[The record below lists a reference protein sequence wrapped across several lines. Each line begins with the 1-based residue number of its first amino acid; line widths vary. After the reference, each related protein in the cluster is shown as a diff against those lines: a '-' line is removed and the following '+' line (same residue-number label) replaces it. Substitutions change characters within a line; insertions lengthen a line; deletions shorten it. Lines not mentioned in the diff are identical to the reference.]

1 MESVIISFTAN
12 QQELRICPKE
22 DFAINS
28 VSYIEAHFDL
38 GENWDG
44 FDSVRAV
51 WVNGV
56 IKMATVIDSLGN
68 CIVPHEVL
76 ENRGKV
82 MVNLVGSIA
91 DGQTLTDR
99 LTTAQIV
106 AFNLPYN
113 ALVDGD
119 NTEAITPSQFEQ
131 FVATVKADA
140 DRAEAGASEAEG
152 FADEA
157 EEWADRAE
165 QASANAGYMFFHIDE
180 NGHLIYERTPNTQV
194 DFYLLNGDLYVEAI
208 DE

>member
-1 MESVIISFTAN
+1 MEPVIISFTAN
-12 QQELRICPKE
+12 QQELRICPKK
-22 DFAINS
+22 DFAVNS
-28 VSYIEAHFDL
+28 VSYIAAHFDL

-119 NTEAITPSQFEQ
+119 NTSPITPSQFEQ
-131 FVATVKADA
+131 FASAVRQDA

-165 QASANAGYMFFHIDE
+165 QSASNAGYMFFYINDD
-180 NGHLIYERTPNTQV
+180 GDLIYQRTPNAQV
-194 DFYLLNGDLYVEAI
+194 DFYLQDGDLYVEAI
-208 DE
+208 

>member
-12 QQELRICPKE
+12 QQELRICPKK

-28 VSYIEAHFDL
+28 VSYIEAHFEL

-56 IKMATVIDSLGN
+56 VKMATVIDSLGN
-68 CIVPHEVL
+68 CLVPHEVL

-82 MVNLVGSIA
+82 MVNLVGSISS
-91 DGQTLTDR
+91 GGVLSDR
-99 LTTAQIV
+99 LTTAQIL
-106 AFNLPYN
+106 AFDLPYN
-113 ALVDGD
+113 ALVNGD

-152 FADEA
+152 YRDEA
-157 EEWADRAE
+157 EAWADRAE
-165 QASANAGYMFFHIDE
+165 QASANAGYMFFYINDD
-180 NGHLIYERTPNTQV
+180 GDLIYQRTPNTQV
-194 DFYLLNGDLYVEAI
+194 DFYLQDGDLYVEAI
-208 DE
+208 